1 MYGRCRLQ
9 SALRIGPSLKN
20 YCDSE
25 KKVNDVHVASDRW
38 TVSLCETVETGPA
51 GRTTVYDA
59 IRAKHVVSTQ
69 R

>member
-1 MYGRCRLQ
+1 MD
-9 SALRIGPSLKN
+9 SL
-20 YCDSE
+20 
-25 KKVNDVHVASDRW
+25 
-38 TVSLCETVETGPA
+38 TVWALCETVETRPA